1 MVSTSGASSFS
12 SQVPEEGLMDQ
23 RKRKRMTSNRESAR
37 RSRMRK
43 RKHLEDLVVQA
54 SQLSKENSHILTN
67 MEVTSQL
74 YVNIDAEN
82 SVLRAQMVELTH
94 RLESL
99 NEIISCLDLNN
110 GFFDFD
116 EGGNGMMSGGDE
128 FLINPWNL
136 IHVNQPIIASADMF
150 MD

>member
-12 SQVPEEGLMDQ
+12 SQVSEEGLMDQ

-43 RKHLEDLVVQA
+43 QKHLEDLVAQA
-54 SQLSKENSHILTN
+54 SQLGKENSHILTN
-67 MEVTSQL
+67 MEITSQF

-82 SVLRAQMVELTH
+82 SVLRAQMAELTH

-136 IHVNQPIIASADMF
+136 IHVNQPIMASADMF